1 MIYLDSSA
9 LITLLSG
16 RTYATELQ
24 EFLESRAGVPMATS
38 SVGFVETVRTLDRI
52 GDYPDAMQMLARN
65 FTEILLTEEVR
76 DLAAALPTGI
86 RTLDA
91 LHVASAQVLGDALDV
106 LVTYDKRMADI
117 AASVGVPVA
126 APGTDQPAT

>member
-16 RTYATELQ
+16 RTHVTQLK
-24 EFLESRAGVPMATS
+24 EFLADRAGMPMATS

-76 DLAAALPTGI
+76 DSAAALPAGI

-91 LHVASAQVLGDALDV
+91 LHVASAQILGDALDV

-117 AASVGVPVA
+117 AASVGLPVA
-126 APGTDQPAT
+126 APGTD

>member
-9 LITLLSG
+9 LITLIAG

-24 EFLESRAGVPMATS
+24 DFLASRVGMPMGTS

-52 GDYPDAMQMLARN
+52 GDYPDAMEMLARN

-76 DLAAALPTGI
+76 DSAAALPTGM

-91 LHVASAQVLGDALDV
+91 LHVASAQALGDALDV
-106 LVTYDKRMADI
+106 LVTYDKRMSDI
-117 AASVGVPVA
+117 AASVGLPVA
-126 APGTDQPAT
+126 APGTD

>member
-9 LITLLSG
+9 LITLIAG
-16 RTYATELQ
+16 RTHATELQ
-24 EFLESRAGVPMATS
+24 DFLDSRVGMPMGTS

-52 GDYPDAMQMLARN
+52 GDYPDAMDMLARN

-76 DLAAALPTGI
+76 NSAAALPTGI

-91 LHVASAQVLGDALDV
+91 LHVASAQALGDALDV
-106 LVTYDKRMADI
+106 LVTYDKRMSDI
-117 AASVGVPVA
+117 AAQVGLPVA
-126 APGTDQPAT
+126 APGAD

>member
-16 RTYATELQ
+16 RTYAVELR
-24 EFLESRAGVPMATS
+24 EFLGDRAGMPMATS

-76 DLAAALPTGI
+76 DFAAALPTGI

-91 LHVASAQVLGDALDV
+91 LHVASAQILGDALDM
-106 LVTYDKRMADI
+106 LVTYDKRMSDI
-117 AASVGVPVA
+117 AVSVGLPVA
-126 APGTDQPAT
+126 APGTG

>member
-24 EFLESRAGVPMATS
+24 EFLESRAGVPMAIS

-76 DLAAALPTGI
+76 DFAAALPTGI

-117 AASVGVPVA
+117 AASVGLPVA
-126 APGTDQPAT
+126 APGTD

>member
-9 LITLLSG
+9 LITLLAG
-16 RTYATELQ
+16 RTHATELQ
-24 EFLESRAGVPMATS
+24 DFLASRVGMPMGTS

-52 GDYPDAMQMLARN
+52 GDYPDAMEMLARN

-76 DLAAALPTGI
+76 DSAAALPAGI

-91 LHVASAQVLGDALDV
+91 LHVASAQALGDALDV
-106 LVTYDKRMADI
+106 LVTYDKRMSDI
-117 AASVGVPVA
+117 AASVGLPVA
-126 APGTDQPAT
+126 APGTD

>member
-9 LITLLSG
+9 LITLLAG

-24 EFLESRAGVPMATS
+24 DFLADRAGMPMGTS

-52 GDYPDAMQMLARN
+52 GDYPDAMAMLARD

-76 DLAAALPTGI
+76 DSAAALPSGI

-91 LHVASAQVLGDALDV
+91 LHVASAQGLGEVLDV
-106 LVTYDKRMADI
+106 LVTYDKRMSDI
-117 AASVGVPVA
+117 AASVGLPVA
-126 APGTDQPAT
+126 SPGAN

>member
-16 RTYATELQ
+16 RTYATQLK
-24 EFLESRAGVPMATS
+24 EFLADRAGMPMATS

-76 DLAAALPTGI
+76 DSAAALPTGI

-91 LHVASAQVLGDALDV
+91 LHVASAQILGDALDV

-117 AASVGVPVA
+117 AASVGLPVA
-126 APGTDQPAT
+126 APGTD